1 MNGGDGRD
9 DETAMAPAF
18 VAPGTVVR
26 AKWTIGPVVERGPVT
41 TRYAATYRTGHPVLF
56 DLLHESWSRDAELK
70 ASYLRASY
78 LANRVDHPAVVRVL
92 DDGTTEEGLTFV
104 VTDRFEGETLGER
117 ARRLGGFLPRL
128 DVYDIGDRL
137 LDAVAAAHECG
148 VVHGDL
154 RPDRVILTRKGELRV
169 TGFGSGRLLSM
180 RFPSAETMRW
190 SPPEAHVVG
199 GVLDARSD
207 VWAVAGCL
215 YAAIT
220 GRFEPDADG
229 RVPPLHAYAPDAPV
243 ETAEA
248 IERALG
254 RDRQHRWQTARQMQ
268 QSWRVAWAA
277 DGVREQTV
285 FETRKPSTDRPSAPA
300 PAPAPVRRATPAP
313 ANVLGTQQPSA
324 PPPYTQAQG
333 HAQALALGQARMQ
346 ATMAGGF
353 AQPPLYI
360 PTPGT
365 FPVPA
370 TTASAQMAISY
381 PLAPPAA
388 PTPTPPPTQVTTVT
402 IDDHGAE
409 SRTSLSMA
417 ADSPAPALVPV
428 VVGAAPSAAK
438 SPSVTVEFPTSSGP
452 GGPGAFAPAR
462 STDPQ
467 PSLEALGVVPSS
479 RRRTLV
485 LVLVIALFSL
495 AMIAFL
501 GRQIVVHLLARG
513 MH

>member
-1 MNGGDGRD
+1 
-9 DETAMAPAF
+9 MAPAF

-92 DDGTTEEGLTFV
+92 DDGTTEGGLTFV

-117 ARRLGGFLPRL
+117 ARRLGGFIPRL

-190 SPPEAHVVG
+190 SPPEAQVAG

-220 GRFEPDADG
+220 GRFEPGAEG
-229 RVPPLHAYAPDAPV
+229 RVPPLHTYAPDAPV

-248 IERALG
+248 IDRALG

-277 DGVREQTV
+277 DGVPEQTV

-300 PAPAPVRRATPAP
+300 PGPVRRVTPAP
-313 ANVLGTQQPSA
+313 MNA
-324 PPPYTQAQG
+324 PLATPLPPYTQAQG
-333 HAQALALGQARMQ
+333 FAHAQAQGQARMQ

-353 AQPPLYI
+353 AQAPMYI
-360 PTPGT
+360 PTPGA
-365 FPVPA
+365 FPAPA

-381 PLAPPAA
+381 PPAPPPA

-402 IDDHGAE
+402 IDDHGPE
-409 SRTSLSMA
+409 SRTSISMA

-452 GGPGAFAPAR
+452 GGPGAFAPPR
-462 STDPQ
+462 PPEPQ

-479 RRRTLV
+479 RGRTLI
-485 LVLVIALFSL
+485 LVLVIVSFSL
-495 AMIAFL
+495 AMIAFV

-513 MH
+513 VH